1 VTPTPSLSSN
11 ILANYAGRF
20 SSVFLAIAFTPVYIK
35 FLGIEAYGLIGFYIT
50 IQSSIVFL
58 EMGLSRS
65 CNRELSR
72 LSGEGG
78 SSSQQMLDTLRS
90 LESVYWCVA
99 IFIGLIFSLATSAIG
114 TYWLDSSQFDDN
126 YLSKVLMIMAW
137 VLAVRWPVGLYMGAL
152 SGLQRQVPMNLIL
165 VVVALLYWVGAALVL
180 WLIEPTIQAFFMW
193 QLIVAMAS
201 VTIFVLMAWFY
212 MPGKFSQAR
221 FSLALLRKLIP
232 FTAGVTA
239 TSIFGTILLQADKL
253 ILSAILPLKIFA
265 YYSVAA
271 MIAEAVILLA
281 TPISNVIFPKM
292 SQMIGSRA
300 GKEELVK
307 IFHLSSQAVNTLVI
321 PIALILAVFS
331 YEVLYAYTGSREIA
345 ANASSVLAILAL
357 AKLLHANM
365 LNLYSLQLAYG
376 QVKLAL
382 YINILSVC
390 LFLPAVYLLSNQF
403 GILGPAI
410 AWLVLTLCYVFI
422 PMPLVFREILPQQ
435 WLQWFKVDLLLP
447 LASVAVTVS
456 VLHVVSDLGSMGR
469 IEIIAVLAFFGFC
482 ALLSAVFSSPL
493 ILSWVKSTG
502 FFKGQGAK

>member
-1 VTPTPSLSSN
+1 LTSTPSLRSN
-11 ILANYAGRF
+11 IFANYLGRF

-35 FLGIEAYGLIGFYIT
+35 FLGIEAYGLIGFYIAL
-50 IQSSIVFL
+50 QASIVFL

-65 CNRELSR
+65 CNRELAR
-72 LSGEGG
+72 LSGEGE
-78 SSSQQMLDTLRS
+78 SSSRQMLDTLRS

-99 IFIGLIFSLATSAIG
+99 VFIGLIFSLATSAIG
-114 TYWLDSSQFDDN
+114 TYWLDSSQFEEN
-126 YLSKVLMIMAW
+126 YLNKVLIIMAW
-137 VLAVRWPVGLYMGAL
+137 VLAVRWPVGLYIGAL

-165 VVVALLYWVGAALVL
+165 VVVAILNWVGAALVL
-180 WLIEPTIQAFFMW
+180 WLIDPTIQAFFIW

-201 VTIFVLMAWFY
+201 VAMFVLMAWFY
-212 MPGKFSQAR
+212 MPGKFFQAR
-221 FSLALLRKLIP
+221 FSLELLRNLIP

-265 YYSVAA
+265 YYSVSA

-292 SQMIGSRA
+292 SEMIGSGAR
-300 GKEELVK
+300 KEELAQ

-321 PIALILAVFS
+321 PIAMILAIFS
-331 YEVLYAYTGSREIA
+331 YEVLYAYTGSTEIA
-345 ANASSVLAILAL
+345 ANASSVLSILAL

-382 YINILSVC
+382 YINIVSVC
-390 LFLPAVYLLSNQF
+390 FFLPAVYLLSNQ
-403 GILGPAI
+403 LGMVGAAI
-410 AWLVLTLCYVFI
+410 AWLILTLCYVFI
-422 PMPLVFREILPQQ
+422 PMPLVFRELLPQH
-435 WLQWFKVDLLLP
+435 WLRWFRVDLLLP
-447 LASVAVTVS
+447 LASVAVTVGILN
-456 VLHVVSDLGSMGR
+456 VASDLGSMGR
-469 IEIIAVLAFFGFC
+469 FEVIAVLAVFGFC

-502 FFKGQGAK
+502 FFRGQGSN